1 MTSAVLKIR
10 VAQMLS
16 INYLIRSKCH
26 TVRHLSLEEL
36 TVLIR
41 QKLSQFRHRPS
52 LLSVGL
58 QSTPSLGVA
67 LQGAKSGT
75 KKGHAVL
82 PVCKTGTEST
92 TDLIR

>member
-41 QKLSQFRHRPS
+41 QTENGEIILPPLQFCSR
-52 LLSVGL
+52 
-58 QSTPSLGVA
+58 
-67 LQGAKSGT
+67 GT
-75 KKGHAVL
+75 
-82 PVCKTGTEST
+82 
-92 TDLIR
+92 